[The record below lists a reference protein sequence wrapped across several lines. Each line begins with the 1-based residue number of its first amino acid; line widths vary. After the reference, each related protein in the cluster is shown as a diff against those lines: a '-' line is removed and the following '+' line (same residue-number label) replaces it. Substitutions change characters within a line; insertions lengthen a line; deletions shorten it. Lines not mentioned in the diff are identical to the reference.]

1 MDGNDAAEAA
11 SSDPDISSDDD
22 KTQANTPRV
31 RAGPAVTAS
40 TPQSDCTEVWNELE
54 VELLSPSDYTPRD
67 DPDPE
72 ASDGHEVTHAAG
84 QVTVPKFDFVDR
96 SGVSAE
102 QRLHHVVEG
111 DVDTVC
117 TPAQGNAA
125 VEQGVHRP
133 SPLDLVTPAT
143 IASTVATPCFS
154 EFSDV
159 VDLTQT

>member
-1 MDGNDAAEAA
+1 MHSNDAAEAA

-54 VELLSPSDYTPRD
+54 VELLTPSDYPPRD
-67 DPDPE
+67 AADRE
-72 ASDGHEVTHAAG
+72 ETDGHEVTHAAG
-84 QVTVPKFDFVDR
+84 QSTVPRFGFADR

-102 QRLHHVVEG
+102 HGLHHVVEG
-111 DVDTVC
+111 DVGTVC

-125 VEQGVHRP
+125 IEQGVHRP
-133 SPLDLVTPAT
+133 SPLDLVTP
-143 IASTVATPCFS
+143 ASTVATPCFS